1 MSKGRDDE
9 LFFLV
14 FDHRRSFRR
23 LLGVGDEPSA
33 ADQERLEDAKHLV
46 WEGFLQAA
54 ERTAVPRSR
63 LGVLVDE
70 ELGAGVARAVADA
83 EVQLAMPVERAG
95 RRLLELEHDEDW
107 ARHIDAFDPNLVKAL
122 VRWNPGDD
130 AETKRAQAQLL
141 SRVGAWL
148 HQTHRRLLL
157 ELLVPA
163 SDDDLARVDGDHDR
177 YDTELRPELTRR
189 AIREIRDLGIE
200 PDVWQIEGV
209 DEPADAEALAAMV
222 RDEDHDGEVALVL
235 GDAEDEQ
242 RFEHRLRTTGSLPGI
257 AGLAV
262 GRPAWEQHLVAYQEG
277 EVDREVAVERIG
289 AAFAHFIDVYI
300 QAVTS

>member
-1 MSKGRDDE
+1 MSQERDG

-14 FDHRRSFRR
+14 FDHRRSFRQ
-23 LLGVGDEPSA
+23 LMGVGDDPSA
-33 ADQERLEDAKHLV
+33 AEHERLEDAKHLV

-54 ERTAVPRSR
+54 ERTTIPRSR

-70 ELGAGVARAVADA
+70 ELGAEVARAAVDA

-95 RRLLELEHDEDW
+95 RRLLELEHDEEW
-107 ARHIDAFDPNLVKAL
+107 ARHLDAFDPGMGKAL

-130 AETKRAQAQLL
+130 AENKRAQAQLL

-148 HQTHRRLLL
+148 HQTGRRLVI

-163 SDDDLARVDGDHDR
+163 TDDDLARVDGDHDR
-177 YDTELRPELTRR
+177 YDTERRPELTRR
-189 AIREIRDLGIE
+189 AIREIRDLGVE
-200 PDVWQIEGV
+200 PDIWQVEGV
-209 DEPADAEALAAMV
+209 DEPADAEALSAMI
-222 RDEDHDGEVALVL
+222 RDEGHDGEIALVL
-235 GDAEDEQ
+235 GNLEDEH
-242 RFEHRLRTTGSLPGI
+242 RLEHRLRTTGSLPGV

-262 GRPAWEQHLVAYQEG
+262 GRPVWEQHLVAYERG
-277 EVDREVAVERIG
+277 EVDRDGAAERIG

-300 QAVTS
+300 QAETS

>member
-1 MSKGRDDE
+1 MSQERDG
-9 LFFLV
+9 LFLLV

-23 LLGVGDEPSA
+23 LLEAGDDPSA
-33 ADQERLEDAKHLV
+33 SERERLENAKHLL

-54 ERTAVPRSR
+54 ERTSVHRSR

-70 ELGAGVARAVADA
+70 ELGAEVARAAVDA

-107 ARHIDAFDPNLVKAL
+107 ARHLDAFDPGLGKAL

-130 AETKRAQAQLL
+130 AENKRAQAQLL

-148 HQTHRRLLL
+148 HQTGRRLVV

-163 SDDDLARVDGDHDR
+163 TDDDLARVGGDHDR
-177 YDTELRPELTRR
+177 YDTERRPELTRR
-189 AIREIRDLGIE
+189 AIREIRDLGVE
-200 PDVWQIEGV
+200 PDVWQVEGV
-209 DEPADAEALAAMV
+209 DEPADAEALSAMI
-222 RDEDHDGEVALVL
+222 RDEGRDGEVALVL
-235 GDAEDEQ
+235 GNLEDEQ

-262 GRPAWEQHLVAYQEG
+262 GRPAWERHLVAYARG
-277 EVDREVAVERIG
+277 EVDRDTAAERIG
-289 AAFAHFIDVYI
+289 DSFARFIDVYTE
-300 QAVTS
+300 AETS

>member
-1 MSKGRDDE
+1 MTQERDQ

-23 LLGVGDEPSA
+23 LLGVGDDPSSA
-33 ADQERLEDAKHLV
+33 ELEHLEDAKHLV
-46 WEGFLQAA
+46 WEGFVQAA
-54 ERTAVPRSR
+54 ERTSVPRSQ

-70 ELGAGVARAVADA
+70 ELGAGVARAAADA
-83 EVQLAMPVERAG
+83 EVQLAMPIERAG
-95 RRLLELEHDEDW
+95 RRLLELEHDENW
-107 ARHIDAFDPNLVKAL
+107 ARHIDAFDPGLGKAL

-148 HQTHRRLLL
+148 HQTHRRLVV

-163 SDDDLARVDGDHDR
+163 TDDDLARVDGDEDR
-177 YDTELRPELTRR
+177 YDTERRPELTRR

-209 DEPADAEALAAMV
+209 DDPADAEALSAMI
-222 RDEDHDGEVALVL
+222 RDEGRDGEVALVL
-235 GDAEDEQ
+235 GNLEDEQ
-242 RFEHRLRTTGSLPGI
+242 RFEQRLRTTCPLPGI

-262 GRPAWEQHLVAYQEG
+262 GRPAWERHLVAYHEG
-277 EVDREVAVERIG
+277 EIDRDTAVERIG
-289 AAFAHFIDVYI
+289 RAFAHFIDVYI
-300 QAVTS
+300 EAETS